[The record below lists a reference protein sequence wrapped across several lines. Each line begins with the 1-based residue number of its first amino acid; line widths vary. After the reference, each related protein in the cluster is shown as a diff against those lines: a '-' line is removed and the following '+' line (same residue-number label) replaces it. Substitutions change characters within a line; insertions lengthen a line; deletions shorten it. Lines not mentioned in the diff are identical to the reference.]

1 MKHDYIKA
9 AQDLDLFSIKEHSP
23 GFIWWHPN
31 GLALLN
37 SLKKIVKEV
46 HEDFDYEEVKTP
58 NIASSKLFEISGH
71 LDKFKQNM
79 FLIPF
84 KDQMDYV
91 VRPMSCPNHIQVYDA
106 SNKSYN
112 QLPLKYFE
120 FGEVVRNEASGA
132 LQTLFRMR
140 GFCQDDSHVFS
151 SKEGME
157 KVLAD
162 FIKMSKVL
170 YERLGFLDISY
181 QISLRPEQRYGEDSL
196 WDEAENALRQ
206 ACLAN
211 GISDWVEEEG
221 GGAFY
226 GPKLELHL
234 KDKLGRSWQCG
245 TIQVDYVLP
254 ERFDLHYLSKDNK
267 LERPVILH
275 HAVLGSL
282 ERFIGILLEN
292 YGADL
297 PFELSPI
304 QVAVVNVKDN
314 ALEYAQEVAKL
325 LKKKGVR
332 VKLLDKNENLN
343 NKVKQAQLMHAKQ
356 ILVLGEREANE
367 RMINIRGA
375 QEKQSL
381 IDYLKSFGH

>member
-9 AQDLDLFSIKEHSP
+9 AQELDLFSIKEHSP

-37 SLKKIVKEV
+37 SLKQAVKEV
-46 HEDFDYEEVKTP
+46 HEDFNYEEVKTP

-71 LDKFKQNM
+71 LEKFKQNM

-91 VRPMSCPNHIQVYDA
+91 VRPMSRPNHIQVYDA

-157 KVLAD
+157 SVLAD
-162 FIKMSKVL
+162 FIKMSKLL
-170 YERLGFLDISY
+170 YEKLGFSEISY
-181 QISLRPEQRYGEDSL
+181 QISLRPQERYGDDAL

-206 ACLAN
+206 ACLSN
-211 GISDWVEEEG
+211 GISNWVEEEG

-254 ERFDLHYLSKDNK
+254 ERFDLKYLSRENK

-292 YGADL
+292 YGVDL
-297 PFELSPI
+297 PFNLSPV
-304 QVAVVNVKDN
+304 QVVVVNVKED
-314 ALEYAQEVAKL
+314 ALDYAKEVASL
-325 LKKKGVR
+325 LKKKGIR

-343 NKVKQAQLMHAKQ
+343 NKVKQAQSLHPKQ
-356 ILVLGEREANE
+356 ILVLGQKEVQDRV
-367 RMINIRGA
+367 INVRG
-375 QEKQSL
+375 EKEKIAL
-381 IDYLKSFGH
+381 KDYLESFGQ

>member
-9 AQDLDLFSIKEHSP
+9 AQELDLFSIKEHSP

-37 SLKKIVKEV
+37 SLKQAVKEV
-46 HEDFDYEEVKTP
+46 HEDFNYEEVKTP

-71 LDKFKQNM
+71 LEKFKQNM

-151 SKEGME
+151 SKEGM
-157 KVLAD
+157 KSVLAD
-162 FIKMSKVL
+162 FIKMSKLL
-170 YERLGFLDISY
+170 YEKLGFSEISY
-181 QISLRPEQRYGEDSL
+181 QISLRPQERYGDDAL

-206 ACLAN
+206 ACLSN
-211 GISDWVEEEG
+211 GISNWVEEEG

-254 ERFDLHYLSKDNK
+254 ERFDLKYLSRENK

-292 YGADL
+292 YGVDL
-297 PFELSPI
+297 PFNLSPV
-304 QVAVVNVKDN
+304 QVVVVNVKED
-314 ALEYAQEVAKL
+314 ALDYAKEVASL
-325 LKKKGVR
+325 LKKKGIR

-343 NKVKQAQLMHAKQ
+343 NKVKQAQSLHPKQ
-356 ILVLGEREANE
+356 ILVLGQKEVQDRV
-367 RMINIRGA
+367 INVRG
-375 QEKQSL
+375 EKEKIAL
-381 IDYLKSFGH
+381 KDYLESFGQ

>member
-9 AQDLDLFSIKEHSP
+9 AQDLDLFSLKEHSP

-292 YGADL
+292 YGVDL
-297 PFELSPI
+297 PFELSPV
-304 QVAVVNVKDN
+304 QVAIVNVKDN

-367 RMINIRGA
+367 RMINVRGA

>member
-9 AQDLDLFSIKEHSP
+9 AQELDLFSIKEHSP

-37 SLKKIVKEV
+37 ALKQAVKEV
-46 HEDFDYEEVKTP
+46 HEDFNYEEVKTP
-58 NIASSKLFEISGH
+58 NIASSKLFEMSGH
-71 LDKFKQNM
+71 LEKFKQNM

-157 KVLAD
+157 SVLAD
-162 FIKMSKVL
+162 FIKMSKLL
-170 YERLGFLDISY
+170 YEKLGFSEISY
-181 QISLRPEQRYGEDSL
+181 QISLRPQERYGDDAL

-206 ACLAN
+206 ACLSN
-211 GISDWVEEEG
+211 GISNWVEEEG

-254 ERFDLHYLSKDNK
+254 ERFDLKYLSRENK

-292 YGADL
+292 YGVDL
-297 PFELSPI
+297 PFNLSPV
-304 QVAVVNVKDN
+304 QVVVVNVKED
-314 ALEYAQEVAKL
+314 ALDYAKEVASL
-325 LKKKGVR
+325 LKKKGIR

-343 NKVKQAQLMHAKQ
+343 NKVKQAQSLHPKQ
-356 ILVLGEREANE
+356 ILVLGQKEVQDRV
-367 RMINIRGA
+367 INVRG
-375 QEKQSL
+375 EKEKIAL
-381 IDYLKSFGH
+381 KDYLESFGQ